1 MKSVANFLL
10 SVGKCVREEIE
21 KYDTTSRLFVNTNA
35 ISIRKFYVPSAT
47 TSQSSTSSKSQ
58 PSSSEASPPQPS
70 SPQSP
75 SPVPLS
81 PIEDDKKNNHI
92 WKIQLMKGGVETSIF
107 ATHVMLSTGGH
118 QESPDLNC
126 KAYNNK
132 IMLSDHLLS
141 GGLTELQEK
150 IKKWNKTNTNCNKI
164 VIVGG
169 SHSAFS
175 CAWLMLKKLEQF
187 NNPSEQTTYSIII
200 LHRSFIKVFYSTKR
214 EADSDNYSDIG
225 QINKITGQIHP
236 FEGLRGDAK
245 GLYKDIRS
253 GKESRVRLI
262 QIKQG
267 ANQSLQKK
275 LFDESPVIIW
285 ATGYS
290 TNSIPI
296 FDDDN
301 NRIDI
306 SLNKGQMELD
316 ESANILMERES
327 CNAEPPSYSSSS
339 KIPPLSPI
347 SIKES
352 RRTSS
357 NNTNNDNNKIL
368 EPIGQVYGSGLGYG
382 LRTTLGVHGRADG
395 VAVYLK
401 RQATLILGI
410 IKI

>member
-1 MKSVANFLL
+1 M
-10 SVGKCVREEIE
+10 
-21 KYDTTSRLFVNTNA
+21 FVNTNV
-35 ISIRKFYVPSAT
+35 ISIKKYYISSNQSQSPSLSS
-47 TSQSSTSSKSQ
+47 SQSSTS
-58 PSSSEASPPQPS
+58 E
-70 SPQSP
+70 SPQSS
-75 SPVPLS
+75 SPVPPS
-81 PIEDDKKNNHI
+81 STEDNKNSNYM
-92 WKIQLMKGGVETSIF
+92 WKIKLIKEGVETNVY

-118 QESPDLNC
+118 QEYPDLNC
-126 KAYNNK
+126 KAHNNK

-141 GGLTELQEK
+141 DELLELQEK
-150 IKKWNKTNTNCNKI
+150 IKKWNKTNNNGNKI

-169 SHSAFS
+169 SHSGFS

-187 NNPSEQTTYSIII
+187 NSLNDPSYSIII

-214 EADSDNYSDIG
+214 EADNDNYTDIG

-245 GLYKDIRS
+245 ALYKDIRS

-262 QIKQG
+262 SIKQG

-290 TNSIPI
+290 TNSIDI

-301 NRIDI
+301 NKINI

-316 ESANILMERES
+316 ENANILMERLS
-327 CNAEPPSYSSSS
+327 GNAEPPSYSSSS
-339 KIPPLSPI
+339 KVPPLSPI

-352 RRTSS
+352 RRASS
-357 NNTNNDNNKIL
+357 NSDNNKIL
-368 EPIGQVYGSGLGYG
+368 EPVGQVYGSGLGYG

-410 IKI
+410 ISLY